1 MNPRILI
8 IGSVVPEPTSSA
20 AGWRMLQLIEQ
31 LKQISSDVHF
41 ATAATKSERSFS
53 LEDIGVEQHS
63 IILNDS
69 SFDDF
74 VMQLNPQIVMFD
86 RFMIEEQFGWR
97 VKQSCPNCITI
108 LDTEDLHF
116 VRHARAEAYKKNS
129 QVNLDTIDCYR
140 ELSSI
145 YRCDLSIVISK
156 IEYDL
161 LVNHFQIPK
170 KQVLYL
176 PFIEKPIEKEDF
188 DKLPT
193 FKDRKNLMFIGN
205 FIHEP
210 NYQTVVLLKKLWN
223 DLRKQLPETEL
234 HVYGAYPPQKVLQL
248 HNEKER
254 FIIKGES
261 EDVNETMRNY
271 RLLIAPIPFG
281 AGLKGKFID
290 GFKNGLPNITTK
302 FGAEGMDVES
312 WGGVIEENE
321 EDFVDKTVLLYNDED
336 LWSQSQRNGIHLVN
350 QYFSLSIWNGVLKEA
365 IDNILDNLLA
375 HRSDLFVQ
383 KILWQNILQ
392 ATKYMSL
399 WIEAKNKE

>member
-1 MNPRILI
+1 
-8 IGSVVPEPTSSA
+8 
-20 AGWRMLQLIEQ
+20 
-31 LKQISSDVHF
+31 
-41 ATAATKSERSFS
+41 
-53 LEDIGVEQHS
+53 
-63 IILNDS
+63 
-69 SFDDF
+69 
-74 VMQLNPQIVMFD
+74 
-86 RFMIEEQFGWR
+86 
-97 VKQSCPNCITI
+97 
-108 LDTEDLHF
+108 
-116 VRHARAEAYKKNS
+116 
-129 QVNLDTIDCYR
+129 
-140 ELSSI
+140 
-145 YRCDLSIVISK
+145 
-156 IEYDL
+156 
-161 LVNHFQIPK
+161 
-170 KQVLYL
+170 
-176 PFIEKPIEKEDF
+176 
-188 DKLPT
+188 
-193 FKDRKNLMFIGN
+193 
-205 FIHEP
+205 
-210 NYQTVVLLKKLWN
+210 
-223 DLRKQLPETEL
+223 
-234 HVYGAYPPQKVLQL
+234 
-248 HNEKER
+248 KER